1 MDLEFQEYETR
12 KLVNVHKH
20 VDGPWFWGKYT
31 AHPYIGC
38 RHGCEFCYARGGQYA
53 GGRDPETYDT
63 VIRVKV
69 NAVDRLQRELA
80 RLEPEIISAGD
91 WQQPAETRYGLSR
104 AMLEVVLECGFPLYV
119 NERSPLLTRD
129 LDLLTAIDER
139 AWVGVSFSLSG
150 VDPRLKRAF
159 EPRSPGVGKRLRAM
173 ETLAAAG
180 IAVGA
185 SLMPVIPLL
194 GDSRAHLDD
203 TIRAI
208 RDHGGGW
215 VLGGGMTMAG
225 AQADR
230 TLRAA
235 RLLQPKIEPRWREFF
250 QWPTG
255 AKPSYGPPGG
265 YNSWLGLT
273 IRELCHVHGIADR
286 IPRHITPGPLQAN
299 KRIAEKLFLRTY
311 DLELDGA
318 DSRRIWAYRRAAWTV
333 DEHPDSVMDLY
344 QERGTEGLRSLPGI
358 GQRLAGLIATW
369 LKEMANETP
378 VRSARRKPPDPR
390 QSL

>member
-1 MDLEFQEYETR
+1 MELEFQEYETR

-38 RHGCEFCYARGGQYA
+38 RHGCEFCYARGGRYA

-69 NAVDRLQRELA
+69 NAVDRLRRELP
-80 RLEPEIISAGD
+80 RLAPEIISVGD
-91 WQQPAETRYGLSR
+91 WQQPAESRYGLSR

-119 NERSPLLTRD
+119 NERSPLVTRD

-150 VDPRLKRAF
+150 VDRGLKRAF

-173 ETLAAAG
+173 DTLARAG

-194 GDSRAHLDD
+194 GDSREHLDA
-203 TIRAI
+203 TIQAI
-208 RDHGGGW
+208 RDHGGSW

-230 TLRAA
+230 TLAAA
-235 RLLQPKIEPRWREFF
+235 RALDPGIEPRWREFF
-250 QWPTG
+250 QWAPG
-255 AKPSYGPPGG
+255 GKPSYGPPGG

-273 IRELCHVHGIADR
+273 IRELCDAHGIADR
-286 IPRHITPGPLQAN
+286 IPRHVAPGPLHTN
-299 KRIAEKLFLRTY
+299 KRVAEKLFLRTY
-311 DLELDGA
+311 DLELEGA

-333 DEHPDSVMDLY
+333 DEHPASIADLY
-344 QERGTEGLRSLPGI
+344 RERGTDGIRSLPGI
-358 GQRLAGLIATW
+358 GQRLAGLIASW
-369 LKEMANETP
+369 LKEVGEEP
-378 VRSARRKPPDPR
+378 GGARRG
-390 QSL
+390 